1 LLWFFFSRKEESQ
14 RQLAKV
20 TQDIRSLKE
29 TLEREEA
36 NLSETKERLRK
47 AEEEQAKPIL
57 VKIVSFV
64 FQAVTNPA
72 VVLAKLIADLTLNV
86 YITRLEIE
94 RLQERK
100 NNVEQQCNE
109 ARRKRE
115 DAIAA
120 ICKASKSI
128 EEVRRNFEEVS

>member
-1 LLWFFFSRKEESQ
+1 MLWFFFSRKEESQ